1 MFRPT
6 LPTRDQK
13 IFRFSEEKIFASNI
27 LIEWKSKK
35 IFMCWDFLKNI
46 NVSFDRTTFSG
57 LCCAPNQTQLT
68 VFRERSSAGQAAAA
82 SKVEIYNANT
92 LAAVWV
98 SQDKPQP
105 GPALHTWSPLA
116 SLFGPHCS
124 LMTVTILIRDTWC
137 SGEVA
142 ADLPCLWSDLSD
154 GQDTDTTH
162 NSLHAMLPCQAPE
175 LSKWSPL
182 LCWGWVPAWLSV
194 TSYRQW

>member
-1 MFRPT
+1 M
-6 LPTRDQK
+6 K
-13 IFRFSEEKIFASNI
+13 IKENIYVLRFFQ
-27 LIEWKSKK
+27 
-35 IFMCWDFLKNI
+35 NI

-124 LMTVTILIRDTWC
+124 LMTVAILIRDTW
-137 SGEVA
+137 SRGEVA
-142 ADLPCLWSDLSD
+142 ASLNRVCDQILVMGRTQTLPTTVCMRCCHARRPSCQSGHHCCAGAGSLPGWS
-154 GQDTDTTH
+154 
-162 NSLHAMLPCQAPE
+162 
-175 LSKWSPL
+175 
-182 LCWGWVPAWLSV
+182 VI
-194 TSYRQW
+194 SYRQW